1 MKKLMQ
7 LVLIMTILAVALA
20 AFAEEKDKVIY
31 KQKTIIDFSDVT
43 IQGELTKPEGS
54 YISSRKEASFNRLIK
69 VRENFDPE
77 LLKSVDKL

>member
-1 MKKLMQ
+1 MKR
-7 LVLIMTILAVALA
+7 LVQFAVILAVIAVAFLA
-20 AFAEEKDKVIY
+20 AAEEKDKVIY